1 VLRPVLPRYIGKLKL
16 KMGELSSKEWEDLAE
31 KWLNGSITASERLRF
46 DEWYEQEAGPSM
58 TLESGDAD
66 ADAFRARLLERIKMS
81 IGERSGSRD
90 GGYGGEQGI
99 GHVIGRRGWWTGAAA
114 VAAAALILVVGGWL
128 WTSRGI
134 RSAGMGVPAGGGVA
148 KDIVPGRSGAILTL
162 SGGRKMLLDSSTR
175 GMVGLEGNSAVFNA
189 DGELSY
195 KTLRGKP
202 PAVEYNTLTTDRG
215 NVYQLALPDGTRVWL
230 NAASSITY
238 PTVFSG
244 DERKV
249 RVTGEAYFEVVH
261 RDRMPFKVSVGNQE
275 IEDLG
280 TRFDVNDYADDAALK
295 TTLLEGSVMI
305 GEVVLRPGQQARVD
319 GGGRISVLK
328 DADVEQVMAWKNG
341 LFQFDHADLKSVMA
355 EIGRWYDVDV
365 RYEGAGPGGG
375 GADGGGGVRRFG
387 GKISRFSDAADVLK
401 VLELSQVHFRMEHRT
416 IIVMP

>member
-1 VLRPVLPRYIGKLKL
+1 
-16 KMGELSSKEWEDLAE
+16 MGELSSEEWEVLAE
-31 KWLNGSITASERLRF
+31 KWLNGSITPSERLRF
-46 DEWYEQEAGPSM
+46 DEWYEQEAGASM

-66 ADAFRARLLERIKMS
+66 AEAFRARLLERIQMT
-81 IGERSGSRD
+81 IGEGRG
-90 GGYGGEQGI
+90 GGYGAEHGI
-99 GHVIGRRGWWTGAAA
+99 RHVVGRRPWRMGAAA
-114 VAAAALILVVGGWL
+114 VAAAVLILVVGGWW
-128 WTSRGI
+128 WTSRGVH
-134 RSAGMGVPAGGGVA
+134 SAGMGGRLVGGGIG

-162 SGGRKMLLDSSTR
+162 AGGQKIVLDSSIR

-195 KTLRGKP
+195 KILQGKP

-261 RDRMPFKVSVGNQE
+261 RDRMPFRVSVGNQE

-280 TRFDVNDYADDAALK
+280 THFDVNDYGDDSILK
-295 TTLLEGSVMI
+295 ATLLEGSVMI
-305 GEVVLRPGQQARVD
+305 GKVVLSPGQQARID
-319 GGGRISVLK
+319 GGGRISVWK
-328 DADVEQVMAWKNG
+328 DADVEQAVAWKNG
-341 LFQFDHADLKSVMA
+341 LFQFDHADLKTVMA

-365 RYEGAGPGGG
+365 RYEE
-375 GADGGGGVRRFG
+375 GGVGTSGVGGTHDSGGVGRGGSPSGGVSRRFG
-387 GKISRFSDAADVLK
+387 GKISRFSNAADVLK
-401 VLELSQVHFRMEHRT
+401 VLELSQVHFRIEHRT